1 MSGIPLAYIALKNEI
16 VEVDKISIGQIIY
29 LPDPS
34 DLPPEIA
41 NKEKIIV
48 VILSTQMLYAYEN
61 GLPTNSFLVS
71 TGLPQTPTVLGEYSI
86 ERKYDETTMTGPGYS
101 LPHVKW
107 TMYFYQGYGIH
118 GAYWHN
124 NFGQP
129 MSHGC
134 VNMKDEEAEWLY
146 NWAPL
151 GTPVL
156 VLP

>member
-1 MSGIPLAYIALKNEI
+1 MSGIPIAFIALRNEI
-16 VEVDKISIGQIIY
+16 VEVDIISVGQVIY

-34 DLPPEIA
+34 DFPPEIA

-48 VILSTQMLYAYEN
+48 VILSTQKLYAYEA
-61 GLPTNSFLVS
+61 GLPIGEFLVS
-71 TGLPQTPTVLGEYSI
+71 TGLPNTPTVLGKYSI
-86 ERKYDETTMTGPGYS
+86 ESKLDETTMSGPGYN

-107 TMYFYQGYGIH
+107 TMYFYLGYGIH

-134 VNMKDEEAEWLY
+134 VNMREVDAEWLY
-146 NWAPL
+146 SWAPL
-151 GTPVL
+151 GTTVI